1 MVDGPAHRHF
11 NQIAAKW
18 RDLAEKRRQYF
29 VELYSSGRWKHYYEH
44 ETQLMLRVKAAIM
57 QAEAWAVL
65 IPREEPEAEV
75 KAPAAAARPS
85 AA

>member
-1 MVDGPAHRHF
+1 MVDGPAYRHF

-18 RDLAEKRRQYF
+18 RDLAEKRRQYL
-29 VELYSSGRWKHYYEH
+29 VELYSSGRWKHYYKNEA
-44 ETQLMLRVKAAIM
+44 QLILRVKAAMM

-65 IPREEPEAEV
+65 IPREEPETEAKTPV
-75 KAPAAAARPS
+75 PAARHS

>member
-1 MVDGPAHRHF
+1 MVDGPAYRHF

-18 RDLAEKRRQYF
+18 RDLADKRRQYLI
-29 VELYSSGRWKHYYEH
+29 ELYSSCRWKHYYKSEA
-44 ETQLMLRVKAAIM
+44 EVMLRVKAAMM

-65 IPREEPEAEV
+65 IPREEPEDV
-75 KAPAAAARPS
+75 KAPAAAAQQS